1 MSDLVELSVD
11 GGVATVSLNAP
22 PANALG
28 LDVARALSSALA
40 RVGEDETVRVAV
52 VRSAVERFFAAGA
65 DIELMQSADEAA
77 LSSYIDELR
86 AAIEA
91 MPSLPVPSIAAVDGH
106 ALGGGLELALACTL
120 RVVTPRSKLG
130 TPEIRLGLLPGAGGT
145 QRLPRLVGEGRAL
158 DLMFTGRAVTG
169 EEAAGIG
176 LAERLVEDGEA
187 TAEAVRLAR
196 RLAKLSAPALAAIRR
211 SVAHASGPLDEGM
224 SAERAEFLALAEGA
238 DAREGLAAFLEK
250 RTPDFGR

>member
-1 MSDLVELSVD
+1 
-11 GGVATVSLNAP
+11 
-22 PANALG
+22 
-28 LDVARALSSALA
+28 
-40 RVGEDETVRVAV
+40 
-52 VRSAVERFFAAGA
+52 
-65 DIELMQSADEAA
+65 
-77 LSSYIDELR
+77 
-86 AAIEA
+86 
-91 MPSLPVPSIAAVDGH
+91 
-106 ALGGGLELALACTL
+106 
-120 RVVTPRSKLG
+120 
-130 TPEIRLGLLPGAGGT
+130 
-145 QRLPRLVGEGRAL
+145 VGEGRAL

>member
-1 MSDLVELSVD
+1 VSELVELAVEER
-11 GGVATVSLNAP
+11 VATLSLNAP

-28 LDVARALSSALA
+28 SDVARALSAALG
-40 RVGEDETVRVAV
+40 RVGDEEGVRVVV

-65 DIELMQSADEAA
+65 DIELMHSADEAA
-77 LSSYIDELR
+77 LTNYIDQLR

-91 MPSLPVPSIAAVDGH
+91 IPSLPVPSIAAVDGH

-130 TPEIRLGLLPGAGGT
+130 LPEIRLGLLPGAGGT

-158 DLMFTGRAVTG
+158 DLMFSGRAVTG
-169 EEAAGIG
+169 EEALAMG
-176 LAERLVEDGEA
+176 LAERLADDADMEA
-187 TAEAVRLAR
+187 LRLAR
-196 RLAKLSAPALAAIRR
+196 RLAKLSAPAVAAIRR
-211 SVAHASGPLDEGM
+211 SAALASGPLTEGM
-224 SAERAEFLALAEGA
+224 AAERDEFLGLALGP

-250 RTPDFGR
+250 RTPDFG